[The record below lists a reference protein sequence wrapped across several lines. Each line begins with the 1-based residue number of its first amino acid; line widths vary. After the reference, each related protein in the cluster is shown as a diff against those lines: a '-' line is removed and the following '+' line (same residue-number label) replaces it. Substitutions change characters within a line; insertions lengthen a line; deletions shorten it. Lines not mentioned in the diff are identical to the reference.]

1 MCIHQQDFY
10 DSQHNAVWNH
20 SWTQHKQTSQTPIT
34 EKFQMLRF
42 FIRFSLT
49 RDPWTPAG
57 RRKGLPRP
65 PGACLRSQPGILLAE
80 IRARAGTLGADRSLS
95 DGLNPGGSAQV
106 SPGPCRLMSGRCS
119 RMAWKEPPA
128 ATGMA
133 ARGQTC
139 GDVVFSRD
147 LCLHAGNRP
156 ELEVCPSCGLSV
168 SRYTRARTRAPRGQD
183 LKWWLITNTAFA
195 ACARAWPPAMLLYV
209 LPLFASWSG
218 SSPPELRLSPGSRLS
233 SQRPAAQR
241 LPSCNAPAVVYS
253 FPWTQSN
260 LKRVNPV

>member
-10 DSQHNAVWNH
+10 DSQHNAVRNH
-20 SWTQHKQTSQTPIT
+20 SWTQHKQTSQTPIV

-42 FIRFSLT
+42 FVRISLT
-49 RDPWTPAG
+49 RDPWTPPQG
-57 RRKGLPRP
+57 EERDCHGP
-65 PGACLRSQPGILLAE
+65 PGACLGASRGFSWLKYRQE
-80 IRARAGTLGADRSLS
+80 RARWEPDRSVS

-133 ARGQTC
+133 TCGQTC
-139 GDVVFSRD
+139 RDVVFSRD

-168 SRYTRARTRAPRGQD
+168 SCYTRAHTRAPRWQD
-183 LKWWLITNTAFA
+183 LKW
-195 ACARAWPPAMLLYV
+195 
-209 LPLFASWSG
+209 
-218 SSPPELRLSPGSRLS
+218 
-233 SQRPAAQR
+233 
-241 LPSCNAPAVVYS
+241 
-253 FPWTQSN
+253 
-260 LKRVNPV
+260 

>member
-1 MCIHQQDFY
+1 
-10 DSQHNAVWNH
+10 
-20 SWTQHKQTSQTPIT
+20 
-34 EKFQMLRF
+34 MLRF
-42 FIRFSLT
+42 FYQVLSHQRSL
-49 RDPWTPAG
+49 DPRG
-57 RRKGLPRP
+57 EKKGIATA

-80 IRARAGTLGADRSLS
+80 IRARAGTPGADRSLS
-95 DGLNPGGSAQV
+95 GGLNPGGSAQV

-183 LKWWLITNTAFA
+183 L
-195 ACARAWPPAMLLYV
+195 
-209 LPLFASWSG
+209 
-218 SSPPELRLSPGSRLS
+218 
-233 SQRPAAQR
+233 
-241 LPSCNAPAVVYS
+241 
-253 FPWTQSN
+253 
-260 LKRVNPV
+260 